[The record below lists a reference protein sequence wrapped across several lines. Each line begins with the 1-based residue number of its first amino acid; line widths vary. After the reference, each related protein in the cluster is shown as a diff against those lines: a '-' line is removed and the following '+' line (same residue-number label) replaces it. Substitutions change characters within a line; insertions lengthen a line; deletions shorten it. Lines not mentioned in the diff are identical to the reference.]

1 MIQCPHC
8 QVQVQPCGL
17 SIHLHRWCKA
27 QNTYANALEKRRE
40 RAPDQDQVAVPV
52 QVESQRQQAMQE
64 PDSEVLSSPGLA
76 VSSVKNTLFDE
87 VHSYS
92 I

>member
-8 QVQVQPCGL
+8 QVEVQPCRL
-17 SIHLHRWCKA
+17 LIHLRRWCKA
-27 QNTYANALEKRRE
+27 QNTIYANALEKRRE
-40 RAPDQDQVAVPV
+40 RAQDQDQVAV
-52 QVESQRQQAMQE
+52 QVESQQQQPAQE
-64 PDSEVLSSPGLA
+64 PDVLSSPGFA
-76 VSSVKNTLFDE
+76 ASSVKNTLFDE